1 MLLNAHI
8 PRIYRRLGLSIT
20 TLAALALA
28 IMVSAEAKGPLDI
41 EAALAERIVG
51 DPAAPVTIIEY
62 SSFTCPLCAAFH
74 VGPDYDGLKKRFI
87 ETGQVKLVFR
97 DFPLDNVS
105 IRASIVARC
114 AGTEGYFARV
124 VKLFATQKQWAAADD
139 PTTEL
144 AEITGLDDAMLTECL
159 SSAELS
165 DGLFRLRAQ
174 GAKDGVLFTPTY
186 IVNGTLYPGSHSV
199 EEFSEI
205 IEPLVADK

>member
-1 MLLNAHI
+1 M
-8 PRIYRRLGLSIT
+8 PRFYRRLGLSIT
-20 TLAALALA
+20 TLACLALA
-28 IMVSAEAKGPLDI
+28 IIVSADAKGPLDV

-62 SSFTCPLCAAFH
+62 ASFTCPLCAAFH
-74 VGPDYDGLKKRFI
+74 TGPDYDGLKKRFI

-105 IRASIVARC
+105 LHASMVARC
-114 AGTEGYFARV
+114 AGTEGYFTRV
-124 VKLFATQKQWAAADD
+124 GELFATQKQWATADD
-139 PTTEL
+139 PTADL

-159 SSAELS
+159 SSTELS

-174 GAKDGVLFTPTY
+174 GATDGVLFTPTY
-186 IVNGTLYPGSHSV
+186 IVNGTMYPGSHSV